1 MPVLSDA
8 LKGVAKSLPT
18 LAKHLPKLWPL
29 LLESRNR
36 EKIMELS
43 RELASSSPSRKLA
56 AKMELTGAL
65 AETMA
70 EQAQTDAER
79 AQALDWQTRAARMR
93 IRLDMPIDGV
103 RAKREHRAQLREDLH
118 LLHDEMSQ
126 SLRDE
131 PGGGTGRLDRP

>member
-8 LKGVAKSLPT
+8 LKGAGKALPK

-36 EKIMELS
+36 EKIIELS

-70 EQAQTDAER
+70 DQAETDAER
-79 AQALDWQTRAARMR
+79 ERAREWQSRAAKMR
-93 IRLDMPIDGV
+93 IRLDMPIEGV
-103 RAKREHRAQLREDLH
+103 RAKREHRAQLRADLQA
-118 LLHDEMSQ
+118 LHAEMSDA
-126 SLRDE
+126 LRDA
-131 PGGGTGRLDRP
+131 PGGSPPRLDRP